1 MRSPSR
7 AGWLVG
13 LGFVPGLVL
22 LLAGCAAATDY
33 PARDDHDH
41 TPGPPL
47 LPAPPVSSMPEGG

>member
-13 LGFVPGLVL
+13 LGFAL

-47 LPAPPVSSMPEGG
+47 LPVAPMSSMPEGG